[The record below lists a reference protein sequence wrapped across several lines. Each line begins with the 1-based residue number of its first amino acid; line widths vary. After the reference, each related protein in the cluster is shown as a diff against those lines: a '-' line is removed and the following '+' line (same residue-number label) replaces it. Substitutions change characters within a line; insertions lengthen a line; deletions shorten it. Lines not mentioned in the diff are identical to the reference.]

1 VTATAAGAAGLAAVE
16 RVARRPR
23 ISANKVIASIV
34 LLAMAG
40 YAVWSLTQI
49 DFSLYNFQR
58 SLLALGK
65 TISLM
70 DPISFPS
77 VPDLVYLISLT
88 LGVVIAGTVVA
99 AVISVPVAYLAA
111 VNTAPA
117 RWARVLGRAIGVVT
131 RAVPDVIL
139 AMAVSLM
146 FTLGATWP
154 GVIAIGFHSIGM
166 ISKLFADAVE
176 QIDEGPRI
184 AVRAAGG
191 SKAQEFWS
199 GVFPQVFPSWVA
211 TTLHRFDINLRGSVI
226 LGYAGVGGLGYRMNI
241 DFQQFPQGFGPALG
255 IAIVIFLLCV
265 VTEIISSAI
274 RVMLLGAKPTR
285 RTIGDSL
292 MRGLRRD
299 RAARGPAV
307 RGPAVRGQAKR
318 ASATLRTA
326 DLTVDGAL
334 RRPWIRARLSTT
346 VWAWVGILVVVAG
359 FAMSDLDPRQITW
372 SYVWSTFMSFWPPS
386 PGAYDTA
393 TFVTAIQQTLEMAF
407 AAALLTFL
415 FSLVFGSLAA
425 RNIAPSPWVRGTF
438 RVFLVVFRGVPEL
451 VLAIVLI
458 IVTGLGPEAGVLA
471 LAFGGIGLL
480 GKLIADSF
488 EEVDPGPEQAVRATG
503 AGRLQVFSLAT
514 LPQGLP
520 SLLGNTL
527 YLLDTN
533 IRAATVLGIVGAG
546 GIGYYLTV
554 SAGLTKTHPVVSA
567 IIGIIVAMVLVVE
580 GIASYLRHTFK

>member
-1 VTATAAGAAGLAAVE
+1 MAGSNPTIPQ
-16 RVARRPR
+16 RPKV
-23 ISANKVIASIV
+23 SVNKVVAGVVLIAMTGFAI
-34 LLAMAG
+34 
-40 YAVWSLTQI
+40 WSLVQV
-49 DFSLYNFQR
+49 DFSLHNLQKSIK
-58 SLLALGK
+58 SLNKA
-65 TISLM
+65 IRLM

-77 VPDLVYLISLT
+77 APDLVYLISVT

-99 AVISVPVAYLAA
+99 AIISMPVAYLAA
-111 VNTAPA
+111 ANTAPA
-117 RWARVLGRAIGVVT
+117 PWTRALGRAVGVIT

-146 FTLGATWP
+146 FALGATWP

-184 AVRAAGG
+184 AIRAAGG
-191 SKAQEFWS
+191 SKAQEFFS
-199 GVFPQVFPSWVA
+199 GVVPQVFPSWVA

-241 DFQQFPQGFGPALG
+241 DFREYPQGFGPALG

-265 VTEIISSAI
+265 VTEIISSTV
-274 RVMLLGAKPTR
+274 RGMLLSAKTTR
-285 RTIGDSL
+285 RTLGDMVMS
-292 MRGLRRD
+292 R
-299 RAARGPAV
+299 V
-307 RGPAVRGQAKR
+307 RGGRKR
-318 ASATLRTA
+318 EVAGTLSSA
-326 DLTVDGAL
+326 DLTVEKAM
-334 RRPWIRARLSTT
+334 RRPWTGSRVANT
-346 VWAWVGILVVVAG
+346 VWAWIGVLVVVAG
-359 FAMSDLDPRQITW
+359 FALSDLDPRQIAW
-372 SYVWSTFMSFWPPS
+372 SDVWSTFMSFWPPS
-386 PGAYDTA
+386 PGAYNLQ
-393 TFVTAIQQTLEMAF
+393 TFAVAITQTLEMSF

-415 FSLVFGSLAA
+415 LSLVFGSFAA
-425 RNIAPSPWVRGTF
+425 RNVAPNGLVRNTF
-438 RVFLVVFRGVPEL
+438 RVFIVIFRGVPEL

-458 IVTGLGPEAGVLA
+458 IVTGLGPQAGVLA
-471 LAFGGIGLL
+471 LTFGGIGLL

-488 EEVDPGPEQAVRATG
+488 EEINNGPEQAVRATG
-503 AGRLQVFSLAT
+503 AGRLQVFTSAT

-546 GIGYYLTV
+546 GIGFHLTV

-567 IIGIIVAMVLVVE
+567 IIGMIIAMVLVVE
-580 GIASYLRHTFK
+580 GLASYLRHVFK

>member
-1 VTATAAGAAGLAAVE
+1 MTAVRTDSGPAIAQ
-16 RVARRPR
+16 RPR
-23 ISANKVIASIV
+23 VSVNKVIAGVV
-34 LLAMAG
+34 LIAMAG
-40 YAVWSLTQI
+40 FAIWSLGQI
-49 DFSLYNFQR
+49 DFSLYNFQKSIK
-58 SLLALGK
+58 SLNK
-65 TISLM
+65 TIRLM

-77 VPDLVYLISLT
+77 AHDLVYLISVT

-99 AVISVPVAYLAA
+99 AIISMPVAYLAA
-111 VNTAPA
+111 ANTAPA
-117 RWARVLGRAIGVVT
+117 AWTRALGRAVGVIT

-146 FTLGATWP
+146 FALGATWP

-184 AVRAAGG
+184 AIRAAGG
-191 SKAQEFWS
+191 TKAQEFWS
-199 GVFPQVFPSWVA
+199 GVIPQVFPSWVA

-241 DFQQFPQGFGPALG
+241 DFREYPQGFGPALG

-265 VTEIISSAI
+265 LTEIISSTI
-274 RVMLLGAKPTR
+274 RGMLLSAKTTR
-285 RTIGDSL
+285 RGLGDTL
-292 MRGLRRD
+292 MSRV
-299 RAARGPAV
+299 RAGSREAAG
-307 RGPAVRGQAKR
+307 
-318 ASATLRTA
+318 TLRSA
-326 DLTVDGAL
+326 DLTVEKAM
-334 RRPWIRARLSTT
+334 RRPWTGGRVANI
-346 VWAWVGILVVVAG
+346 VWAWIGVLVVVAG
-359 FAMSDLDPRQITW
+359 FAMSDLDPRQISW
-372 SYVWSTFMSFWPPS
+372 SDVWSTLMSFWPPS
-386 PGAYDTA
+386 QGAYDSH
-393 TFVTAIQQTLEMAF
+393 TFAVAITQTLEMSF

-415 FSLVFGSLAA
+415 FSLVFGSFAA
-425 RNIAPSPWVRGTF
+425 RNIAPNRLVRNAF
-438 RVFLVVFRGVPEL
+438 RVLIVIFRGVPEL

-458 IVTGLGPEAGVLA
+458 IVTGLGPQAGVLA

-488 EEVDPGPEQAVRATG
+488 EEVNTGPEQAVRATG
-503 AGRLQVFSLAT
+503 AGRLQVFTSAT

-546 GIGYYLTV
+546 GIGFYLTV

-567 IIGIIVAMVLVVE
+567 IIGMIIAMVLVVE
-580 GIASYLRHTFK
+580 GLAGYLRHVFK